1 MPRNPDFRFTGEK
14 ASGCPCQVSR
24 EYRVLC
30 THVALAVLPCV
41 GGTWGES
48 LEKNQIQPNGS
59 TAVYLAHLPHPRKH
73 SHLPSNPTSRVII
86 LIFFCLRK
94 TSFRTSHLIGPRKG
108 QLLQKRRLNWVEL
121 QWRRSLQALTVGTG
135 FPSAEGAGGL
145 GLGVAPFLGS
155 WGEEAQEKPG
165 RGRGCAAGSWT
176 SGKGRQSKRG
186 QRSFWSRDRCGRGAP
201 ACTHAHV
208 QAHRHAQARARI

>member
-1 MPRNPDFRFTGEK
+1 MVVRVPCWHRQRVLPCVPKFKVVSCCGRDSLVPRNTDFRFTGEK

-48 LEKNQIQPNGS
+48 LEKNQIQPNGP

-73 SHLPSNPTSRVII
+73 SHLPSNPSSRAMI

-94 TSFRTSHLIGPRKG
+94 TSFRTPHLIGPGKG
-108 QLLQKRRLNWVEL
+108 QLLQKRRL
-121 QWRRSLQALTVGTG
+121 S
-135 FPSAEGAGGL
+135 
-145 GLGVAPFLGS
+145 
-155 WGEEAQEKPG
+155 
-165 RGRGCAAGSWT
+165 
-176 SGKGRQSKRG
+176 
-186 QRSFWSRDRCGRGAP
+186 
-201 ACTHAHV
+201 
-208 QAHRHAQARARI
+208 